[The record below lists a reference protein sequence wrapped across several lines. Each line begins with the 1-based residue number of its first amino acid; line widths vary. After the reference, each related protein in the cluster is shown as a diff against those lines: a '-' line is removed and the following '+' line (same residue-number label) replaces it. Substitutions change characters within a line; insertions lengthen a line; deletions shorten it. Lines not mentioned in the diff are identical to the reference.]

1 MDKKIED
8 ALKDQDL
15 QSIMNKAAGSFRSQ
29 LNEDEIHTCKLN
41 ALWKAFLNY
50 KPSKGAK
57 FTTYLYSGVRI
68 ECIREVKFNK
78 RQHLPLHANLPDD
91 EDHFFKI
98 DLMDEVDKC
107 PNKEL
112 LIDRMDN
119 MTIKEIASK
128 RGCNR
133 ETIRRKIKKSVNH
146 MSKRL
151 K

>member
-8 ALKDQDL
+8 ALKDRNIQG
-15 QSIMNKAAGSFRSQ
+15 IMNKAAGSFRSQ
-29 LNEDEIHTCKLN
+29 LNEDEIETCKLN

-50 KPSKGAK
+50 KPKKGAK

-78 RQHLPLHANLPDD
+78 RKHQPLHSNIPDN

-98 DLMDEVDKC
+98 DLMDELDKC
-107 PNKEL
+107 PNKDL
-112 LIDRMDN
+112 LLDRMDR
-119 MTIKEIASK
+119 MTIKEIAEK

-133 ETIRRKIKKSVNH
+133 ETIRRKIKKSVHH
-146 MSKRL
+146 MTRRVK
-151 K
+151 